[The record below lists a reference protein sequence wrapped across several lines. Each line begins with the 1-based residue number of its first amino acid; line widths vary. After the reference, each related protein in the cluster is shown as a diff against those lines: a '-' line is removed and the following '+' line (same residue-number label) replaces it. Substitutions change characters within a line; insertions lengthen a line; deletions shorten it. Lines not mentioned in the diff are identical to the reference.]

1 MRKSI
6 VQSLLAGVIIAV
18 VYYMVQVVRGMYLTK
33 EYVPDLINA
42 YESVDYLQQQTA
54 IGTISSPVWSV
65 LEASGLILL
74 GAAVFYIGKT
84 LWRKR

>member
-1 MRKSI
+1 MRTSI

-18 VYYMVQVVRGMYLTK
+18 VYYVVQVVRGMYLTK

-42 YESVDYLQQQTA
+42 YESVDYLQQQTSF
-54 IGTISSPVWSV
+54 GTISSPVWSV

>member
-18 VYYMVQVVRGMYLTK
+18 VYYTVQVAWGMYLTK
-33 EYVPDLINA
+33 EYVPDLVNA
-42 YESVDYLQQQTA
+42 YESVDYLQRQTA

-65 LEASGLILL
+65 LEAAGLILL